1 MDVVAAQAHD
11 RHRAGAVLLDV
22 REPFE
27 FHAGHVPD
35 ATNIPLGRLGAEHAT
50 LPRDREILVICAT
63 GNRSATA
70 TSSLRRLGYDA
81 FNVAGGMAAWQGKG
95 LPVARSRAA

>member
-1 MDVVAAQAHD
+1 MDVTTPQAHD
-11 RHRAGAVLLDV
+11 RTRAGALLLDV

-27 FHAGHVPD
+27 FHAGHAPD
-35 ATNIPLGRLGAEHAT
+35 AINIPLGRLGSEHAT

-70 TSSLRRLGYDA
+70 TSALRRLGYDA
-81 FNVAGGMAAWQGKG
+81 HNVAGGMAAWGSNG
-95 LPVARSRAA
+95 FPVARSRAA